1 MINVFDIFTSY
12 SHKIIYVDDQIIQT
26 ILLGDYVSS
35 DRCMEC
41 FNRRQGNMHTPQTME
56 SDNWLKTWLQK
67 KSEKKLRKLIVE
79 N

>member
-1 MINVFDIFTSY
+1 MFSISLN
-12 SHKIIYVDDQIIQT
+12 KIIYVNDYIIQT
-26 ILLGDYVSS
+26 IILGDYVSS
-35 DRCMEC
+35 DRCIEC

-67 KSEKKLRKLIVE
+67 NSEKKLRKLIVE